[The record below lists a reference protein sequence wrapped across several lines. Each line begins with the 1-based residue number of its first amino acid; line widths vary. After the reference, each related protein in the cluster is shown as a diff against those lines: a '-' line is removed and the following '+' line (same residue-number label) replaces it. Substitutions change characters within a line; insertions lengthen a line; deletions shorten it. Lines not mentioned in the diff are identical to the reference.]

1 MKELEKPVK
10 ISRNNFENKY
20 ANYLESIL
28 DMDLQLNYKDNYD
41 FFYSVKRKPVRNGPH
56 PNVSAFEAANRIMS
70 DLVIWGALEMLLYP
84 KEILPFKFDE
94 FTIKLGNKSGIDIE
108 SMKENERL
116 IGEAFNVA
124 PSFFYQKCS
133 KERKDLIQNDSA
145 KIKIIT
151 YNLDAVENSPKFK
164 RYTSLH
170 KDENDIWYLPINL
183 DFEKIRVLH
192 IAFSELSTSIFN

>member
-1 MKELEKPVK
+1 MEVVEKPVK
-10 ISRNNFENKY
+10 ISKSNFENEY

-28 DMDLQLNYKDNYD
+28 EMELQLKYEDHYD

-70 DLVIWGALEMLLYP
+70 DLVIWGALEILLYS
-84 KEILPFKFDE
+84 KDILPFSFDE

-108 SMKENERL
+108 AIKGNEKL
-116 IGEAFNVA
+116 VGEAFNVA

-145 KIKIIT
+145 QTKIIT
-151 YNLDAVENSPKFK
+151 YNLDAVENTPKFK
-164 RYTSLH
+164 NYTSFH
-170 KDENDIWYLPINL
+170 KDENGIWYLPINV
-183 DFEKIRVLH
+183 DFEKIRSLH
-192 IAFSELSTSIFN
+192 IAFSELSTSVFN